1 MLRRDFLKT
10 AAAGSAAALA
20 TACAPAPAPDRNA
33 LQIKITGLEIFRIEC
48 NNRGPWCVVRM
59 STDAGLTGVGDASH
73 SGRNDPVIGK
83 LTEYMD
89 FLRGASVFDL
99 EKLRSHAHPQ
109 YPEGRRAVSCALSA
123 LEQAMY
129 DIQGQALGVPCWALF
144 GGKLRDTIRNYA
156 NVNRSVDDR
165 TPEGFAERTSQ
176 AVAAGFDAVK
186 LASFDGMPRKGSAAE
201 IEAHTQLG
209 IDCIQ
214 AVRDAIGPDN
224 DILVDAHNNFDYERG
239 LDLMKR
245 LEPLNLFFLE
255 EIIRDYKEF
264 ARLTPQAPMTIAGGE
279 SLFGVQEFLPYIEAD
294 TVNITMPDVKY
305 CGGMLELK
313 KIAAMSESAGMGCS
327 PHGPATPI
335 GNMAAAQVCVT
346 MPNFSILECSFG
358 DAVEWRAEMTFPPE
372 PMEKGGMLRVPDTP
386 GIGYTLNDKLVER
399 RLVDKT
405 TA

>member
-1 MLRRDFLKT
+1 MLRRDFLKI
-10 AAAGSAAALA
+10 AAASAAGLA
-20 TACAPAPAPDRNA
+20 ACAPAPAPDRNA
-33 LQIKITGLEIFRIEC
+33 LNIKITGLEVFRIEC
-48 NNRGPWCVVRM
+48 NRVGHWVVARL
-59 STDAGLTGVGDASH
+59 STDAGLTGLGDASH
-73 SGRNDPVIGK
+73 SGGEDPVVGK
-83 LTEYMD
+83 MTEYMD
-89 FLRGASVFDL
+89 FLRGGSIFDI
-99 EKLRSHAHPQ
+99 EKLRAHAHPQ

-129 DIQGQALGVPCWALF
+129 DLQGQALGVPCWALF
-144 GGKLRDTIRNYA
+144 GGKLRDTVRNYA
-156 NVNRSVDDR
+156 NVNRSVFER
-165 TPEGFAERTSQ
+165 TPAAFAERTSQ
-176 AVAAGFDAVK
+176 AVEAGFSAVK

-214 AVRDAIGPDN
+214 AVRDAIGPEN

-245 LEPLNLFFLE
+245 LEPLDLFFLE

-264 ARLTPQAPMTIAGGE
+264 ARLTPLAPMPIAGGE

-294 TVNITMPDVKY
+294 TVHITMPDVKY
-305 CGGMLELK
+305 CGGMLELQ
-313 KIAAMSESAGMGCS
+313 KIAAMSEAAGMHCS

-335 GNMAAAQVCVT
+335 GNMAAAHVCAT
-346 MPNFSILECSFG
+346 MPMFSILECSFG
-358 DAVEWRAEMTFPPE
+358 DAVEWRADLTFPPE
-372 PMEKGGMLRVPDTP
+372 PMEKGGMLRVTDTP
-386 GIGYTLNDKLVER
+386 GLGYTLNDKLVEQ